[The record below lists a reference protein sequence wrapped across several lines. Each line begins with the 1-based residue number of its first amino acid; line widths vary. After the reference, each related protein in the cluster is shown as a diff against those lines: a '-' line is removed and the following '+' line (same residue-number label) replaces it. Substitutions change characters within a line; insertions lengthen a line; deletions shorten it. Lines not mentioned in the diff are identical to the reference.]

1 MTYRGV
7 SFGRFDKPISAIE
20 QWGGGSAVRENTSQ
34 GRGGLHHYC
43 TGIDR
48 VMGKC
53 GHNQPIAVRD
63 WFCTDRK
70 SHLFPVCADSWL
82 DRVGSAGHN
91 VAYPSLSLAIEF
103 YRNHRPDCCVYAH
116 VLYDSL
122 CGLGRRTIVLVG
134 TPCRQAA
141 FELGRLL
148 QVGFL
153 TGCAA

>member
-7 SFGRFDKPISAIE
+7 SFGRFEKPISAIE
-20 QWGGGSAVRENTSQ
+20 QCGGGSAVRENTSQ
-34 GRGGLHHYC
+34 GRGGLHHHGP
-43 TGIDR
+43 GIDR
-48 VMGKC
+48 VMGKR
-53 GHNQPIAVRD
+53 GDNQPIAVTD
-63 WFCTDRK
+63 WFCADRK
-70 SHLFPVCADSWL
+70 SHLFQVCADSWL
-82 DRVGSAGHN
+82 DRVRFAGHN

-103 YRNHRPDCCVYAH
+103 YLDHRPDCCVYAH

-141 FELGRLL
+141 FELGRPLR
-148 QVGFL
+148 VGFL